1 MLEIK
6 TKELLKL
13 IQEEFVSMKKC
24 QYSESSTYYL
34 GQVDG
39 VEFQLTFTKCEDE
52 YFDDPTVNEIITKGE
67 E

>member
-13 IQEEFVSMKKC
+13 IQDGFKAEKACK
-24 QYSESSTYYL
+24 YSESCTYYL

-39 VEFQLTFTKCEDE
+39 IEFQLTLTKCEDD
-52 YFDDPTVNEIITKGE
+52 YFDDPAENHIITKGVK
-67 E
+67 

>member
-13 IQEEFVSMKKC
+13 IQDGFKAEKEC
-24 QYSESSTYYL
+24 EYSESCTYYL

-39 VEFQLTFTKCEDE
+39 IEFQLTLTKCEDE
-52 YFDDPTVNEIITKGE
+52 FFEVPPDNEIITKGE
-67 E
+67 G